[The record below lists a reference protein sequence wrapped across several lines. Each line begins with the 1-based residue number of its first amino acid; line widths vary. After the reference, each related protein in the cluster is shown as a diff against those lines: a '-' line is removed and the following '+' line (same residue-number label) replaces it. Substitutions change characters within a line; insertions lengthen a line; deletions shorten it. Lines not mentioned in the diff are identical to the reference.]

1 MDTIGPSP
9 FAWAEFDAD
18 GGLKDAGAA
27 AAIEAML
34 NAPGIA
40 DVVVLSHGWNNSKAD
55 AMTLYRTLWGHVISA
70 LSRKDPAHI
79 AVVGIVWPSK
89 AFSTDFDDSAA
100 AASAAGQ
107 TLSVGDGSA
116 SGDLDDGQFE
126 AVIAGVNELFG
137 PGSAPI
143 VAAARQAA
151 RGIDF
156 NTASAFF
163 QAASA
168 AVTPPSGDPELQQN
182 AAMFAP
188 DARGVSP
195 DAALGGLIP
204 PPALS
209 AAPGLGHVS
218 GLGDTIGAIFNG
230 PRAAVAR
237 ALNILTYYE
246 MKNRAGIVG
255 AALGGTVLP
264 GLHAP
269 AGQRLHLVGHSFGA
283 RLVTAA
289 ASALPAHAS
298 FAFSS
303 LTLLQGAFSHNGL
316 SAQASG
322 AFANVIGRPSGP
334 IAITHTHNDHA
345 CTYWYALASRLSN
358 DSTQGF
364 GDANDIF
371 GAMGANGAQKLAS
384 GAIVPDTTGQS
395 FAPQRGR
402 VNGFLA
408 DGYVVEVPGVTDAHN
423 NVANPTCGKLVAAVL
438 EA

>member
-34 NAPGIA
+34 NAAGIA
-40 DVVVLSHGWNNSKAD
+40 DFVVLSHGWNNSKAD
-55 AMTLYRTLWGHVISA
+55 AMTLYRTLWGNVVSA
-70 LSRKDPAHI
+70 LQRKNPVHI
-79 AVVGIVWPSK
+79 AVVGVVWPSK
-89 AFSTDFDDSAA
+89 AFSTDFDDAA
-100 AASAAGQ
+100 AVASAAGQ
-107 TLSVGDGSA
+107 TLSVGDGGG
-116 SGDLDDGQFE
+116 SGDLDDARFE
-126 AVIAGVNELFG
+126 AAIRGVEELFG
-137 PGSAPI
+137 PDSAPI
-143 VAAARQAA
+143 VAAARAA
-151 RGIDF
+151 AQGIDF

-163 QAASA
+163 EAASA
-168 AVTPPSGDPELQQN
+168 AVTPLPGDPELQQN
-182 AAMFAP
+182 ATMFTP

-195 DAALGGLIP
+195 EAALGRLIP
-204 PPALS
+204 PPAMS
-209 AAPGLGHVS
+209 AAPGLGHAS
-218 GLGDTIGAIFNG
+218 GLVDTLGAIFSG

-237 ALNILTYYE
+237 ALNVLTYYE
-246 MKNRAGIVG
+246 MKTRAGIVG
-255 AALGGTVLP
+255 AALGGRVLP
-264 GLHAP
+264 GLHVS
-269 AGQRLHLVGHSFGA
+269 AGKSLHLVGHSFGA

-289 ASALPAHAS
+289 ASALPAHAP

-364 GDANDIF
+364 GDADDIF
-371 GAMGANGAQKLAS
+371 GAMGANGAQKLPP
-384 GAIVPDTTGQS
+384 GAIVHDTTGQT
-395 FAPQRGR
+395 FAPHRGK

-408 DGYVVEVPGVTDAHN
+408 DGYVVEVAGVTDAHN